1 MKRGF
6 YILMIMCVALLVA
19 SCDKTKSYTERLKD
33 ERKAIDRLI
42 DHEGFKILKNYPS
55 DGVFKEN
62 EFVKLDNDV
71 YLNVIDSGNGE
82 RAVLGKTKV
91 FCRFEANGILDS
103 DTAYLMV
110 DNLSPEFNNRW
121 GFPTE
126 FIFGYN
132 VSAAENR
139 DYDPDLFVGEGLAT
153 GLYHVG
159 DGAIV
164 RLIVPFKRMA
174 SGGYFQS
181 KYIPVYFS
189 KVRYT
194 FEK

>member
-6 YILMIMCVALLVA
+6 YILMILCAALMVV

-42 DHEGFKILKNYPS
+42 DREGIKVLKDYPA

-82 RAVLGKTKV
+82 RAVLGQTKV
-91 FCRFEANGILDS
+91 LCRFEANGILDA
-103 DTAYLMV
+103 DTSIYV
-110 DNLSPEFNNRW
+110 NNLIY
-121 GFPTE
+121 GVGYYGYPTE

-132 VSAAENR
+132 VYSGETR
-139 DYDPDLFVGEGLAT
+139 SYPPDYFVGEGLAT

-159 DGAIV
+159 NEALIK
-164 RLIVPFKRMA
+164 LIVPFKRM
-174 SGGYFQS
+174 GTTFQS
-181 KYIPVYFS
+181 SYSPIYYS
-189 KVRYT
+189 KVKYT

>member
-1 MKRGF
+1 MKRSF
-6 YILMIMCVALLVA
+6 YFLMIMCVAFVVA
-19 SCDKTKSYTERLKD
+19 SCDKTKSYTERLKE

-42 DHEGFKILKNYPS
+42 DREGIRVLKNYPA
-55 DGVFKEN
+55 DGVFQEN

-71 YLNVIDSGNGE
+71 YINVIDSGNGE

-91 FCRFEANGILDS
+91 LCRFIANDIIQTDS
-103 DTAYLMV
+103 TALLV
-110 DNLSPEFNNRW
+110 DNLSSLYNNVW

-126 FIFGYN
+126 FVFGYN
-132 VSAAENR
+132 VYSGSNY
-139 DYDPDLFVGEGLAT
+139 DYKPDYFVGEGLAT

-164 RLIVPFKRMA
+164 KLIVPFKRM
-174 SGGYFQS
+174 GNTFQS
-181 KYIPVYFS
+181 SYTPIYFS

>member
-1 MKRGF
+1 MKKGF
-6 YILMIMCVALLVA
+6 YILMILCAALMVV

-42 DHEGFKILKNYPS
+42 DHEGFKNYPS

-71 YLNVIDSGNGE
+71 YLNVIDSGNGN
-82 RAVLGKTKV
+82 RAVLGTTKV
-91 FCRFEANGILDS
+91 FCRFEAKGILDS
-103 DTAYLMV
+103 DTAYNMV
-110 DNLSPEFNNRW
+110 NNLTYGPGYY

-126 FIFGYN
+126 FVFGYN
-132 VSAAENR
+132 VYSGESR
-139 DYDPDLFVGEGLAT
+139 SYDPDLFVGEGLAT
-153 GLYHVG
+153 ALYHVG
-159 DGAIV
+159 EGATV
-164 RLIVPFKRMA
+164 KMIVPFKRMG
-174 SGGYFQS
+174 SYFQS
-181 KYIPVYFS
+181 SYVPVYFS

>member
-1 MKRGF
+1 MKKGF
-6 YILMIMCVALLVA
+6 YILMILCAALMVV

-71 YLNVIDSGNGE
+71 YLNVIDSGNGN
-82 RAVLGKTKV
+82 RAVLGMTKV
-91 FCRFEANGILDS
+91 FCRFEAKGILDS
-103 DTAYLMV
+103 DTAYNMV
-110 DNLSPEFNNRW
+110 NNLTYGPGYY

-126 FIFGYN
+126 FVFGYN
-132 VSAAENR
+132 VYSGESR
-139 DYDPDLFVGEGLAT
+139 SYDPDLFVGEGLAT
-153 GLYHVG
+153 ALYHVG
-159 DGAIV
+159 EGATV
-164 RLIVPFKRMA
+164 RMIVPFKRM
-174 SGGYFQS
+174 GDYFQS
-181 KYIPVYFS
+181 SYVPVYFS
-189 KVRYT
+189 KVKYT

>member
-6 YILMIMCVALLVA
+6 YILMIMCVALVVV
-19 SCDKTKSYTERLKD
+19 SCDKTKSYTEYLKA

-42 DHEGFKILKNYPS
+42 DNEGIRVLKNYPS

-71 YLNVIDSGNGE
+71 YLNVIDSGNGN
-82 RAVLGKTKV
+82 RAVLGTTKV
-91 FCRFEANGILDS
+91 FCRFIANDIMKA
-103 DTAYLMV
+103 DTAQLLV
-110 DNLSPEFNNRW
+110 DNLSPKYNNKY

-132 VSAAENR
+132 VYSGEFVN
-139 DYDPDLFVGEGLAT
+139 YDPDLFVGEGLAT
-153 GLYHVG
+153 ALYHVG
-159 DGAIV
+159 EGAV
-164 RLIVPFKRMA
+164 VKLIVPFKRM
-174 SGGYFQS
+174 SSYFQS
-181 KYIPVYFS
+181 NYTPVYFS
-189 KVRYT
+189 KVKYT

>member
-1 MKRGF
+1 MKRSF
-6 YILMIMCVALLVA
+6 YFLMIMCVAFVVA
-19 SCDKTKSYTERLKD
+19 SCDKTKSYTEHLKD

-42 DHEGFKILKNYPS
+42 DREGIRVLKNYPA
-55 DGVFKEN
+55 DGVFQEN

-71 YLNVIDSGNGE
+71 YINVIDSGNGE

-91 FCRFEANGILDS
+91 LCRFIANDIIQT
-103 DTAYLMV
+103 DTTTLLV
-110 DNLSPEFNNRW
+110 DNLSSLYNNRW

-126 FIFGYN
+126 FVFGYN
-132 VSAAENR
+132 VYSGSNYQYA
-139 DYDPDLFVGEGLAT
+139 PDGFVGEGLAT

-164 RLIVPFKRMA
+164 KLIVPFKRM
-174 SGGYFQS
+174 SNTYQS
-181 KYIPVYFS
+181 NYIPIYFS

>member
-6 YILMIMCVALLVA
+6 YILMIMCVALVLV
-19 SCDKTKSYTERLKD
+19 SCDKTKSYTEHLKD

-42 DHEGFKILKNYPS
+42 DNEGIRVLKNYPS

-82 RAVLGKTKV
+82 RAVLGTTKV
-91 FCRFEANGILDS
+91 LCRFEAKGFLDS
-103 DTAYLMV
+103 DTAYMMTN
-110 DNLSPEFNNRW
+110 NLTYSLGAL

-132 VSAAENR
+132 VYSGESR
-139 DYDPDLFVGEGLAT
+139 SYDPDLFVGEGLAT
-153 GLYHVG
+153 ALYHVG

-164 RLIVPFKRMA
+164 KLIVPFKRMA
-174 SGGYFQS
+174 SGGYFQ
-181 KYIPVYFS
+181 KNYIPVYFS
-189 KVRYT
+189 KVKYT

>member
-1 MKRGF
+1 M
-6 YILMIMCVALLVA
+6 ILCAALMVV

-71 YLNVIDSGNGE
+71 YLNVIDSGNGN
-82 RAVLGKTKV
+82 RAVLGTTKV
-91 FCRFEANGILDS
+91 FCRFEAKGILDS
-103 DTAYLMV
+103 DTAYNMV
-110 DNLSPEFNNRW
+110 NNLTYGPGYY

-126 FIFGYN
+126 FVFGYN
-132 VSAAENR
+132 VYSGESR
-139 DYDPDLFVGEGLAT
+139 SYDPDLFVGEGLAT
-153 GLYHVG
+153 ALYHVG
-159 DGAIV
+159 EGATV
-164 RLIVPFKRMA
+164 RMIVPFKRM
-174 SGGYFQS
+174 GNCFQS
-181 KYIPVYFS
+181 SYVPVYFS
-189 KVRYT
+189 KVKYT

>member
-1 MKRGF
+1 MKKGF
-6 YILMIMCVALLVA
+6 YILMILCAALMVV

-71 YLNVIDSGNGE
+71 YLNVIDSGNGN
-82 RAVLGKTKV
+82 RATLGTTRVL
-91 FCRFEANGILDS
+91 CRFIANNILDT
-103 DTAYLMV
+103 DTAQMIV
-110 DNLSPEFNNRW
+110 DNLSSRYNNIW

-126 FIFGYN
+126 FVFGYN
-132 VSAAENR
+132 VYSGENR
-139 DYDPDLFVGEGLAT
+139 SYDPDMFVGEGLAT
-153 GLYHVG
+153 ALYHVG
-159 DGAIV
+159 EGAEV
-164 RLIVPFKRMA
+164 KLIVPFKRMA
-174 SGGYFQS
+174 PGGYFQS

-189 KVRYT
+189 KVKYT